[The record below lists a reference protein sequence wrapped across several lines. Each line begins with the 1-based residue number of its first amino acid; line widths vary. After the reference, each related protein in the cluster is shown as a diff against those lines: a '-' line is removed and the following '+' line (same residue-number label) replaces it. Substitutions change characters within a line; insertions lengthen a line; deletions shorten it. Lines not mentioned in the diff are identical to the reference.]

1 MRGRDLH
8 CEGHLPHHHAL
19 LDKRGSYAPNGRPA
33 GTGFEDRR
41 GTDTPLI
48 TPKLTKDTQH
58 ELAVIQALH
67 ELAVIQA
74 QFELTVIQT
83 QHDLTIIQAQH
94 ELSVIQAKHKLA
106 VIQAQHK
113 VAVIQ
118 AQRKLTVIQAHHH
131 ALLDERGSN
140 TPHGRPPGIGFENG
154 RGTDAPHHP
163 INMLDA
169 RGTDTTGLWQG
180 LAMSHI
186 LFHVLETTI
195 TFNSISTGCVKQKVK
210 V

>member
-113 VAVIQ
+113 LAVIQ
-118 AQRKLTVIQAHHH
+118 AQHKLPVIQAHHH
-131 ALLDERGSN
+131 GPLDERGSDA
-140 TPHGRPPGIGFENG
+140 PHGRPASTGFEDG
-154 RGTDAPHHP
+154 RGTDTPLIAPK
-163 INMLDA
+163 L
-169 RGTDTTGLWQG
+169 TKDTQHE
-180 LAMSHI
+180 LAVIQALHELAVIQAQHKLMVI
-186 LFHVLETTI
+186 I
-195 TFNSISTGCVKQKVK
+195 TRKV
-210 V
+210 